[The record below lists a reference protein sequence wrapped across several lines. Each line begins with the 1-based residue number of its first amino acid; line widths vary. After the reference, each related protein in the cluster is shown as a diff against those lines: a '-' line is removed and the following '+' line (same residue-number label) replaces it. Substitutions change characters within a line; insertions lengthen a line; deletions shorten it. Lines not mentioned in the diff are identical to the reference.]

1 MRLDA
6 AAVRALHVEPVEG
19 GREGAGVPA
28 AKTHSLLGLL
38 DKCRTS
44 LGHRLMLQWLRQP
57 LVDINKIGE
66 VAEGVGGSDIDFF
79 LLFLSFLSTFL
90 SFVFIFI

>member
-6 AAVRALHVEPVEG
+6 AAVRALHVEPVDG

-66 VAEGVGGSDIDFF
+66 LTE
-79 LLFLSFLSTFL
+79 
-90 SFVFIFI
+90 FVRWNDTY

>member
-6 AAVRALHVEPVEG
+6 AAVRALHIEPVDG
-19 GREGAGVPA
+19 GRETVGDTA
-28 AKTHSLLGLL
+28 AKTHSILGLL

-57 LVDINKIGE
+57 LVDINKIGKLT
-66 VAEGVGGSDIDFF
+66 VLVGAMLTMSSGCS
-79 LLFLSFLSTFL
+79 
-90 SFVFIFI
+90 